1 MQEKTDIPVIFVPA
15 PGGGVPRAKVAEEL
29 VKGILRQEIAKEREK

>member
-1 MQEKTDIPVIFVPA
+1 MQEKTDIPVVFVPA
-15 PGGGVPRAKVAEEL
+15 PGGVPRAKVAEEL